1 MRRKLLCKKIQ
12 TCIAS
17 LLEVLVHNEILSCL
31 WRTLTTAPHISSASS
46 NCSPIKAI
54 NYHEETIRIRQQ
66 GKKMISTIP
75 HIQQKSTCEN
85 EDKMH
90 RENIYSFKPHVVEIS
105 LSVSIYSP
113 LPAISTLR
121 IFPLRLN
128 SSFEQMEVCIN
139 RHLAWFQYLIIQTAT
154 RYLYF
159 NLQMVENGCT

>member
-1 MRRKLLCKKIQ
+1 MKSYPVFDAHWQ
-12 TCIAS
+12 Q
-17 LLEVLVHNEILSCL
+17 
-31 WRTLTTAPHISSASS
+31 PHISHQPHQIAPQSKPS
-46 NCSPIKAI
+46 
-54 NYHEETIRIRQQ
+54 TIMKKQIGSGNRE
-66 GKKMISTIP
+66 KKMISTIP

-85 EDKMH
+85 GDKMH